1 MASKKSLFFI
11 FRHFYVRFCTDNN
24 IGINFWTAGQ
34 QLLWVRHNIPMMN
47 SIDLAANMDGPLSI
61 PPPVAEP
68 DAVNDAIAVP
78 RRTATTMKRNGLTT
92 IHRLPGKLFQ
102 LLQLE
107 RLITKMVP
115 VIWLDL
121 RIMRPLPWLVSW
133 CYNWTRTWWARDG
146 CNYSTEVKK
155 KVGRRK

>member
-1 MASKKSLFFI
+1 
-11 FRHFYVRFCTDNN
+11 
-24 IGINFWTAGQ
+24 
-34 QLLWVRHNIPMMN
+34 MMN

-121 RIMRPLPWLVSW
+121 RIMRPLP
-133 CYNWTRTWWARDG
+133 
-146 CNYSTEVKK
+146 
-155 KVGRRK
+155 